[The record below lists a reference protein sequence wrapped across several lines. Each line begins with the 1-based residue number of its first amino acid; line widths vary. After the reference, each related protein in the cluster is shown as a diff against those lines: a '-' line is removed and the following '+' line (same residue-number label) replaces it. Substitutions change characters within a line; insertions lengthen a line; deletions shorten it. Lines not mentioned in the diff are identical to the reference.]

1 MKLTTTQKIKKA
13 ILDINGHDKV
23 LITAFRTRYSK
34 RLGKLAIIYYTVN
47 GLVHKLELT
56 QAHYYGVTE
65 KLI

>member
-13 ILDINGHDKV
+13 ILDVNGHDRV
-23 LITAFRTRYSK
+23 SITAFRTAYSK

-47 GLVHKLELT
+47 DIVHKLELT
-56 QAHYYGVTE
+56 QAHYYDVTE